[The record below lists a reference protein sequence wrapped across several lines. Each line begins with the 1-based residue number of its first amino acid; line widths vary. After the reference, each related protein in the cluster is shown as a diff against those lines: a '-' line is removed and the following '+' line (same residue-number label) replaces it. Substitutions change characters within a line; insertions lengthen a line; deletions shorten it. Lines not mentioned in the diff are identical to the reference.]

1 MAMATP
7 HHRCYK
13 ITQLPYFSLYSHRE
27 SNHQMSDTTTFHKF
41 DVFLSF
47 RGLDTRR
54 NLISFLYNELI
65 RRNIRT
71 FKDDKELER
80 GRRIS
85 PELVRAIQE
94 SRFAVVVVSVNY
106 AASPWCLEELVKIM
120 DFENKGSITVMPVF
134 YGVDP
139 CHVRRQIGLVE
150 EQFKKHEDR
159 EDHEKVLS
167 WRQALTN
174 LASIS
179 GDCSWKWEDDSKMVD
194 EITDKISKRLMIDT
208 TRSNGSDLVGI
219 DAHMKALHRLLDLN
233 SKKTVRVIGIWAR
246 GGNGR
251 SALAKFVYQNIC
263 QHFESHCFLE
273 SVKRI
278 SQDRQMSHLHEEFMI
293 RIQGECLSK
302 LRLKNQKV
310 LLVADDV
317 NKLEQL
323 DALAEDFNC
332 FGPGSIVIITTQDK
346 QLLISSGIKL
356 VYEVELLRFQKV
368 RGLFR
373 QLAFKERDVSAAFEL
388 ALYRAAN
395 VAMEWL
401 GCLRGRSG

>member
-1 MAMATP
+1 
-7 HHRCYK
+7 
-13 ITQLPYFSLYSHRE
+13 
-27 SNHQMSDTTTFHKF
+27 MSDTSITIPKF

-54 NLISFLYNELI
+54 NFISFLYNELV

-71 FKDDKELER
+71 FKDDNELKN
-80 GRRIS
+80 GRRIT
-85 PELVRAIQE
+85 PELVRAIE
-94 SRFAVVVVSVNY
+94 GSKFAVVVVSVNY
-106 AASPWCLEELVKIM
+106 AASRWCLEELVKIM
-120 DFENKGSITVMPVF
+120 DFENKGSLKVMPIF

-139 CHVRRQIGLVE
+139 CHVRRQIGVVA
-150 EQFKKHEDR
+150 EQFKKHEAR
-159 EDHEKVLS
+159 EGDHEKVLS

-194 EITDKISKRLMIDT
+194 EITDRISKELMIDT
-208 TRSNGSDLVGI
+208 TRRNGSDLEGI
-219 DAHMKALHRLLDLN
+219 AAHMKALRRLLNLN
-233 SKKTVRVIGIWAR
+233 SKKSVRVIGIWAR
-246 GGNGR
+246 GYNGR

-263 QHFESHCFLE
+263 QHFESHRFLE

-278 SQDRQMSHLHEEFMI
+278 SQDRREELMI
-293 RIQGECLSK
+293 RIQEECLSK
-302 LRLKNQKV
+302 FKNQKV

-332 FGPGSIVIITTQDK
+332 FGPGSIVIITTQDR
-346 QLLISSGIKL
+346 QLLISAGIKL

-373 QLAFKERDVSAAFEL
+373 QLAFREKDFSAAFEVS
-388 ALYRAAN
+388 LYRATN

-401 GCLRGRSG
+401 GCICGRSG

>member
-1 MAMATP
+1 
-7 HHRCYK
+7 
-13 ITQLPYFSLYSHRE
+13 
-27 SNHQMSDTTTFHKF
+27 MSDTAITLHKF
-41 DVFLSF
+41 DAFLSF
-47 RGLDTRR
+47 RGIDTRR
-54 NLISFLYNELI
+54 NFISFLYKELT

-71 FKDDKELER
+71 FKDDNELER

-85 PELVRAIQE
+85 PELIRAIEE
-94 SRFAVVVVSVNY
+94 SKFAVVVVSENY
-106 AASPWCLEELVKIM
+106 AASPWCLQELVKIM
-120 DFENKGSITVMPVF
+120 DFENKGSITVMPIF

-139 CHVRRQIGLVE
+139 CHVRRQIGLVD
-150 EQFKKHEDR
+150 EQFKKHEAR

-194 EITDKISKRLMIDT
+194 AIADKISKKLMIDT
-208 TRSNGSDLVGI
+208 TRSNGSDLEGI

-246 GGNGR
+246 GGKGR

-278 SQDRQMSHLHEEFMI
+278 SQDCHMSQCHEEFI
-293 RIQGECLSK
+293 LRNQGERLRN

-332 FGPGSIVIITTQDK
+332 FSPGSVVIITTQD
-346 QLLISSGIKL
+346 
-356 VYEVELLRFQKV
+356 
-368 RGLFR
+368 R
-373 QLAFKERDVSAAFEL
+373 QIRARYVV
-388 ALYRAAN
+388 LYS
-395 VAMEWL
+395 L
-401 GCLRGRSG
+401 

>member
-1 MAMATP
+1 
-7 HHRCYK
+7 
-13 ITQLPYFSLYSHRE
+13 
-27 SNHQMSDTTTFHKF
+27 MSDSSNTLPKF

-54 NLISFLYNELI
+54 SFISFLYKELI

-71 FKDDKELER
+71 FKDDKELKN
-80 GRRIS
+80 GRRIT
-85 PELVRAIQE
+85 PELIRAIE
-94 SRFAVVVVSVNY
+94 GSRFAVVVVSVNY
-106 AASPWCLEELVKIM
+106 AASRWCLEELVKIM
-120 DFENKGSITVMPVF
+120 DFENMGSLKVMPIF

-139 CHVRRQIGLVE
+139 CHVRRQIGEVA
-150 EQFKKHEDR
+150 EQFKKHEGR

-179 GDCSWKWEDDSKMVD
+179 GDCSWKWEDDSKMVE
-194 EITDKISKRLMIDT
+194 EITDRISKELMIDT
-208 TRSNGSDLVGI
+208 TRSNGSDLEGI
-219 DAHMKALHRLLDLN
+219 DAHMKALHRLLNLN
-233 SKKTVRVIGIWAR
+233 SKKSVRVIGIWAR

-278 SQDRQMSHLHEEFMI
+278 SQDRHLSHLHEEFMI

-332 FGPGSIVIITTQDK
+332 FGPGSIVIITTQDR
-346 QLLISSGIKL
+346 QLLISAGIKL

-373 QLAFKERDVSAAFEL
+373 QLAFKEKDISAAFEVS
-388 ALYRAAN
+388 LYRATN

-401 GCLRGRSG
+401 GCICGRSG

>member
-1 MAMATP
+1 M
-7 HHRCYK
+7 
-13 ITQLPYFSLYSHRE
+13 
-27 SNHQMSDTTTFHKF
+27 
-41 DVFLSF
+41 
-47 RGLDTRR
+47 
-54 NLISFLYNELI
+54 
-65 RRNIRT
+65 
-71 FKDDKELER
+71 
-80 GRRIS
+80 
-85 PELVRAIQE
+85 
-94 SRFAVVVVSVNY
+94 VSVNY
-106 AASPWCLEELVKIM
+106 AASRWCLEELVKIM
-120 DFENKGSITVMPVF
+120 DFENMGSLKVMPIF

-139 CHVRRQIGLVE
+139 CHVRRQIGEVA
-150 EQFKKHEDR
+150 EQFKKHEGR

-179 GDCSWKWEDDSKMVD
+179 GDCSWKWEDDSKMVE
-194 EITDKISKRLMIDT
+194 EITDRISKELMIDT
-208 TRSNGSDLVGI
+208 TRSNGSDLEGI
-219 DAHMKALHRLLDLN
+219 DAHMKALHRLLNLN
-233 SKKTVRVIGIWAR
+233 SKKSVRVIGIWAR

-278 SQDRQMSHLHEEFMI
+278 SQDRHLSHLHEEFMI

-332 FGPGSIVIITTQDK
+332 FGPGSIVIITTQDR
-346 QLLISSGIKL
+346 QLLISAGIKL

-373 QLAFKERDVSAAFEL
+373 QLAFKEKDISAAFEVS
-388 ALYRAAN
+388 LYRATN

-401 GCLRGRSG
+401 GCICGRSG

>member
-1 MAMATP
+1 
-7 HHRCYK
+7 
-13 ITQLPYFSLYSHRE
+13 
-27 SNHQMSDTTTFHKF
+27 MSDSSNTLPKF

-54 NLISFLYNELI
+54 NFISFLYRELI

-71 FKDDKELER
+71 FKDDKELKN

-85 PELVRAIQE
+85 PELIRAIE
-94 SRFAVVVVSVNY
+94 GSRFAVVVVSVNY
-106 AASPWCLEELVKIM
+106 AASRWCLEELVKIM
-120 DFENKGSITVMPVF
+120 DFENMGSLKVMPIF

-139 CHVRRQIGLVE
+139 CHVRRQIGEVA
-150 EQFKKHEDR
+150 EQFKKHEGR

-179 GDCSWKWEDDSKMVD
+179 GDCSWKWEDDSKMVE
-194 EITDKISKRLMIDT
+194 EITDRISKELMIDT
-208 TRSNGSDLVGI
+208 TRSNGSDLEGI
-219 DAHMKALHRLLDLN
+219 DAHMKALHRLLNLN
-233 SKKTVRVIGIWAR
+233 SKKSVRVIGIWAR

-278 SQDRQMSHLHEEFMI
+278 SQDRHLSHLHEEFMI

-332 FGPGSIVIITTQDK
+332 FGPGSIVIITTQDR
-346 QLLISSGIKL
+346 QLLISAGIKL

-373 QLAFKERDVSAAFEL
+373 QLAFKEKDISAAFEVS
-388 ALYRAAN
+388 LYRATN

-401 GCLRGRSG
+401 GCICGRSG